1 MIHYDM
7 AFCMKKRIALE
18 HAPWF
23 TMFVTEVEVV
33 VMNTKEVVELMDI
46 SQDTLRY
53 YEKVGVIPPV
63 ERDKNGYRIYQMK
76 DLNWIYLVKH
86 LRQAGV
92 TIELLV
98 EFCRL
103 GQLPK
108 DEAVQNQQ
116 KEVLNK
122 QLEEL
127 DEHLKAIHNARE
139 LLKYKIETYDDHI
152 AKIND
157 EVAQE
162 YNLKKIWENK
172 RQ

>member
-1 MIHYDM
+1 
-7 AFCMKKRIALE
+7 
-18 HAPWF
+18 
-23 TMFVTEVEVV
+23 
-33 VMNTKEVVELMDI
+33 MNTKEVVELMDI

-108 DEAVQNQQ
+108 DEA
-116 KEVLNK
+116 
-122 QLEEL
+122 
-127 DEHLKAIHNARE
+127 
-139 LLKYKIETYDDHI
+139 
-152 AKIND
+152 
-157 EVAQE
+157 
-162 YNLKKIWENK
+162 
-172 RQ
+172 

>member
-1 MIHYDM
+1 MVYNVCNRSGGRSHEY
-7 AFCMKKRIALE
+7 KRSCRIDGY
-18 HAPWF
+18 F
-23 TMFVTEVEVV
+23 
-33 VMNTKEVVELMDI
+33 
-46 SQDTLRY
+46 SRY
-53 YEKVGVIPPV
+53 FKIYEKVGVIPPV

-116 KEVLNK
+116 KEVLTN
-122 QLEEL
+122 
-127 DEHLKAIHNARE
+127 
-139 LLKYKIETYDDHI
+139 
-152 AKIND
+152 
-157 EVAQE
+157 
-162 YNLKKIWENK
+162 NLKN
-172 RQ
+172 